1 MTNSATQAQHIADAS
16 LTKLIAR
23 FLPKKLAAV
32 FIAWA
37 SHPWRNT
44 IVASLFMACLS
55 YLGHGL
61 FAPFNAISY
70 VALANLSHLAAPSAA
85 PVLQSASPP
94 FVVVGISPSRYT
106 REYRGQSPLPRCQ
119 LRDDLQS
126 LYAAKPRSLAIDF
139 DLSPT
144 ILDQTL
150 ADGGESARCEAEI
163 TKLLAE
169 NSRITTLIT
178 PFPVEGKEFSQQ
190 KHQWMLSLCN
200 KHVTFAE
207 PFLNRGWGGVTYDWV
222 PSPYALG
229 NVVANRALEA
239 PSDHGYG
246 TKNICAKLQELGTET
261 AALISNGYLSGD
273 WDSPQWL
280 EHAPHPTLLN
290 FAALSQLVELR
301 NWESATPL
309 PKGLEGKHI
318 FLGAKYGV
326 DDRFPTPVGERYGVD
341 LHAAASASMLQ
352 PIANLS
358 DIISLFM
365 DFVIGLIFAKIVHFF
380 WNGHFEAVSGHQCR
394 SISISA
400 NRALAPLWL
409 ITFVLAYSALISLA
423 AAVSFSLLTYTG
435 LWLAPVPIAIGMF
448 IDGFLTGSVEH
459 ASELLAEE
467 GEHGHAPAG
476 AEQESALSR
485 SIVWTTLLLRTVIF
499 WIVVGAGMLQAVQQL
514 FASH

>member
-1 MTNSATQAQHIADAS
+1 MTNSATQAQHVAGAS
-16 LTKLIAR
+16 LTKLIAP
-23 FLPKKLAAV
+23 FLPPGIAAV
-32 FIAWA
+32 LLAWA
-37 SHPWRNT
+37 GHPWRNS

-55 YLGHGL
+55 YLGHGI

-70 VALANLSHLAAPSAA
+70 VALANISQLATPPAA
-85 PVLQSASPP
+85 PVQRTTSAP
-94 FVVVGISPSRYT
+94 FVVVGISASRYT

-119 LRDDLQS
+119 LRDDLRS

-144 ILDQTL
+144 ILAQTL
-150 ADGGESARCEAEI
+150 ADGGESAGCEAEI
-163 TKLLAE
+163 TQLLAD
-169 NSRITTLIT
+169 NSEITTLIT

-190 KHQWMLSLCN
+190 KHQWMLSLCD

-229 NVVANRALEA
+229 NVVAKRAKES
-239 PSDHGYG
+239 PSDHRQAA
-246 TKNICAKLQELGTET
+246 KDICMKLKELATE
-261 AALISNGYLSGD
+261 APAFIGNGYLSGN

-280 EHAPHPTLLN
+280 EHAPHPSLLN

-301 NWESATPL
+301 NWESGASL
-309 PKGLEGKHI
+309 PEGLEGKHV

-341 LHAAASASMLQ
+341 LHAAASASLLQ
-352 PIANLS
+352 PVADIS
-358 DIISLFM
+358 DLVGLFV
-365 DFVIGLIFAKIVHFF
+365 DFVIGLVFAKIVHFF
-380 WNGHFEAVSGHQCR
+380 WNGHFEAIAGQQCSQLSR
-394 SISISA
+394 NA

-409 ITFVLAYSALISLA
+409 IAFVLAYSALICLA
-423 AAVSFSLLTYTG
+423 AAVSFSLLTYIG

-459 ASELLAEE
+459 ASELLAEAE
-467 GEHGHAPAG
+467 GHGLAPG
-476 AEQESALSR
+476 AAQEESGLSL
-485 SIVWTTLLLRTVIF
+485 SILWITLLLRTVIF
-499 WIVVGAGMLQAVQQL
+499 WMVVGAGMLQAIQQL

>member
-1 MTNSATQAQHIADAS
+1 MTNSATQAQHIAGAS

-23 FLPKKLAAV
+23 FLPPKIAAGLL
-32 FIAWA
+32 AWA
-37 SHPWRNT
+37 GHPWRNT

-55 YLGHGL
+55 YLGHSI

-70 VALANLSHLAAPSAA
+70 VALANISHLAALPAA
-85 PVLQSASPP
+85 PVLQTTPAR
-94 FVVVGISPSRYT
+94 FVVVGISASRYT

-119 LRDDLQS
+119 LRDDLRS

-144 ILDQTL
+144 ILAQTL
-150 ADGGESARCEAEI
+150 ADGGESAGCEAEI

-169 NSRITTLIT
+169 NSKITTLIT

-190 KHQWMLSLCN
+190 KHQWMLGLCD

-229 NVVANRALEA
+229 NVVANRALGS
-239 PSDHGYG
+239 PSDHGHA
-246 TKNICAKLQELGTET
+246 TEDICTKLQALGTET
-261 AALISNGYLSGD
+261 AAFIGNGYLSGD
-273 WDSPQWL
+273 WESPQWL

-301 NWESATPL
+301 NWESAAPL
-309 PKGLEGKHI
+309 PEGLEGKHV

-358 DIISLFM
+358 DLISLVM
-365 DFVIGLIFAKIVHFF
+365 DFLIGLVFAKIVHFF

-394 SISISA
+394 SISINA

-409 ITFVLAYSALISLA
+409 IAFVLAYSALICLA

-459 ASELLAEE
+459 ASERLAEA

-476 AEQESALSR
+476 AEQDSALSR
-485 SIVWTTLLLRTVIF
+485 RIVWTTLLLRSVIF
-499 WIVVGAGMLQAVQQL
+499 WIIVGAAMLQAVQQL